1 MNYLPEM
8 QQKKVQKVRGTIV
21 KDGNCLTIRLDCL
34 ENEEIAQ
41 FRLDEFYSIMK
52 KKVPECNFVG
62 GGVEIMGV
70 KVYRR

>member
-21 KDGNCLTIRLDCL
+21 KDGNCLHIRLDCL

-41 FRLDEFYSIMK
+41 FRLD
-52 KKVPECNFVG
+52 
-62 GGVEIMGV
+62 
-70 KVYRR
+70 